1 MRGWMAG
8 EPADRTQGLQSA
20 GRTSQEQKEQGNR
33 APHLLQD
40 CPGGC
45 RSAPRRRLPQ
55 GRADGSVFPA
65 TTVALQSHP
74 EQLAGSDALL
84 AVTAPGD
91 APTVRR
97 IPSWRAPEPLPGL
110 SLQGRG
116 RSPEGLGER
125 LEPFALSAPQAGP
138 GASCLPK
145 LGHCQVWRLRFQFIF
160 FLARSEQPHAGSRAR
175 MQSVWAASV
184 VLPAELLTLIFQ

>member
-1 MRGWMAG
+1 MCGWMAG
-8 EPADRTQGLQSA
+8 ELADHTQGLRSA
-20 GRTSQEQKEQGNR
+20 SQLGQGQKEQGNR

-40 CPGGC
+40 CPKGC
-45 RSAPRRRLPQ
+45 RSAPRRRRSPE

-65 TTVALQSHP
+65 PAVALQSHP

-84 AVTAPGD
+84 AVTAPSD

-97 IPSWRAPEPLPGL
+97 IPIWRAPEPLPGL
-110 SLQGRG
+110 SHQGRG
-116 RSPEGLGER
+116 RGLEGLGER
-125 LEPFALSAPQAGP
+125 LEPFALAAPQAGP

-160 FLARSEQPHAGSRAR
+160 FLARSEQPHVDSRAR
-175 MQSVWAASV
+175 MQSVWAA
-184 VLPAELLTLIFQ
+184 LGRAPC